1 MHGIRRDATGGDS
14 VHPVRGLLI
23 LAIDSERIAW
33 LRIRPP
39 PSQLGES
46 VRFHPL
52 AGGSKTAGSMT
63 KFSSGIREGA
73 TTAVG
78 ARDEVSSV
86 LPEQARIKI
95 PATPAD

>member
-1 MHGIRRDATGGDS
+1 M
-14 VHPVRGLLI
+14 HPVRGLLI

-46 VRFHPL
+46 VRFHVL
-52 AGGSKTAGSMT
+52 AGGSKTAGFLT
-63 KFSSGIREGA
+63 KFFRGA
-73 TTAVG
+73 RGGAPTACG
-78 ARDEVSSV
+78 ARDEVNSR